1 MYNLRGRPVQFRRN
15 ACSISPVKVFS
26 IKRSGCSTPPEY
38 SADWSM
44 TSSATD
50 FKYLG
55 ASRLKE
61 NGTAVYFRMKT
72 SVTSNKVDIK
82 ILGTTASHV
91 TSWSELTNCTV
102 KNGIARNYAKCTKG
116 VYHSLHSTVYEDGY
130 SRVTIAMTTAKVEK
144 ITGVWSADSTGTYTE
159 ATYY

>member
-1 MYNLRGRPVQFRRN
+1 MMTKARKKIASFLVATALLCPMCVASVSANSQD
-15 ACSISPVKVFS
+15 
-26 IKRSGCSTPPEY
+26 
-38 SADWSM
+38 ADWSM

-72 SVTSNKVDIK
+72 SVTSNKVDVK
-82 ILGTTASHV
+82 ILGTSASPV
-91 TSWSELTNCTV
+91 TSWSQLTNCTV